1 MNNFTI
7 VIIVIAFISMIVTSL
22 LHLYL
27 INMKISIVKIFL
39 FILSLQVSFFP
50 TFSVIFSF
58 FLYSN
63 CFLFLSLRVSPFSL
77 LQSFI
82 CLLVSLLFSFLFIF
96 YFLFFISYFSLSVCC
111 FCFLWFFFSFNHS
124 SLLYDITWFDMIYS
138 IIWYCMW

>member
-7 VIIVIAFISMIVTSL
+7 LAIVIVFVSMIITTL

-27 INMKISIVKIFL
+27 IDMKNSIVKIFL
-39 FILSLQVSFFP
+39 FILSLQVSCFP

-82 CLLVSLLFSFLFIF
+82 CLLVSLLFSF

-111 FCFLWFFFSFNHS
+111 FCFLWFFFSFSHS
-124 SLLYDITWFDMIYS
+124 FPFINSMIQLNLIWFIV
-138 IIWYCMW
+138 

>member
-7 VIIVIAFISMIVTSL
+7 LAIVIVFVSMIVTSL

-39 FILSLQVSFFP
+39 FILSLQVSFLS

-63 CFLFLSLRVSPFSL
+63 CFLCLSLRVCPFSL
-77 LQSFI
+77 LQSSI
-82 CLLVSLLFSFLFIF
+82 CLLVSFLFSF
-96 YFLFFISYFSLSVCC
+96 YFLFFISFFLFLISLSQSVSSA
-111 FCFLWFFFSFNHS
+111 FCDSFTLFFSFS
-124 SLLYDITWFDMIYS
+124 YFMI
-138 IIWYCMW
+138 